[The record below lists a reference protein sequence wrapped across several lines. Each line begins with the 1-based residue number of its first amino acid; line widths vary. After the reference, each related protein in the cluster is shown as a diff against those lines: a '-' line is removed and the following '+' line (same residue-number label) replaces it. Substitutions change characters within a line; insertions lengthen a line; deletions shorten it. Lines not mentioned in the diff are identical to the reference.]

1 MIDSEKLGFKRL
13 IFATFKTYGAGMPDS
28 DTLKIWWNSLMD
40 YNSIQIRSAFNHHT
54 KTNKHTP
61 RISEIL
67 DILSK
72 YGRPITIAQRHLPS
86 PPPMTKEQ
94 RQAGLKR
101 LRESANALF
110 KSKEI
115 PK

>member
-1 MIDSEKLGFKRL
+1 MINEEKKGFKRL

-40 YNSIQIRSAFNHHT
+40 YNSIQIRAAFNYHL

-72 YGRPITIAQRHLPS
+72 YGRPVTIAQRHLPS
-86 PPPMTKEQ
+86 PPPMTVEQ
-94 RQAGLKR
+94 RKAGAKR
-101 LRESANALF
+101 LSEAANALF
-110 KSKEI
+110 KTKEM